1 MKKFTLALGLL
12 ISAFASSAADMSRGA
27 DNFYKSDKV
36 TQQKV
41 TFKNQYQMAVVGNL
55 FIPKTMGQNTRHPAI
70 VVGHPLRNRVQIFMR
85 RSWRS
90 RVLSRWLSISLS
102 GEKARAN
109 RGT

>member
-41 TFKNQYQMAVVGNL
+41 TGFV
-55 FIPKTMGQNTRHPAI
+55 
-70 VVGHPLRNRVQIFMR
+70 
-85 RSWRS
+85 
-90 RVLSRWLSISLS
+90 
-102 GEKARAN
+102 E
-109 RGT
+109 

>member
-55 FIPKTMGQNTRHPAI
+55 LCAEAGGAGFCHAGYRSLFLGRKRGQTGAPDFTGNLHR
-70 VVGHPLRNRVQIFMR
+70 
-85 RSWRS
+85 
-90 RVLSRWLSISLS
+90 
-102 GEKARAN
+102 
-109 RGT
+109 

>member
-55 FIPKTMGQNTRHPAI
+55 FCGEVI
-70 VVGHPLRNRVQIFMR
+70 VSAL
-85 RSWRS
+85 
-90 RVLSRWLSISLS
+90 
-102 GEKARAN
+102 
-109 RGT
+109 